1 MKRTSILMVLIFCLS
16 LVLASCGGSEAPKAT
31 PKKGDRSGSDWS
43 ASGQVK
49 EIEEMQ
55 KAAQRGAPATEQPK
69 PATEPAAP
77 KK

>member
-1 MKRTSILMVLIFCLS
+1 MKRTTMLMALFFCLS
-16 LVLASCGGSEAPKAT
+16 LALASCGGSEAPKAT

-55 KAAQRGAPATEQPK
+55 KAAQRGAPAAEQPK
-69 PATEPAAP
+69 PAIAPAEP